1 MSGWKYWYGTEE
13 WHTDCTAMNKIINEQ
28 YRGYTAGS
36 PLNCDENSTLSST
49 GGNTKKI
56 YNFQYYHPDWYGNKE
71 MSGAIGSNGYC
82 YPVDYYGEIAYRN
95 ALSGGSWA
103 QALATFIDKVLA
115 ATGATKVDIVAHSMG
130 GLVARAAIKWYGC
143 APKVRKLLMIATP
156 NHGIHGPSP
165 WSNWSQI
172 GIPGWMQAGENQE
185 MDGAI
190 LFYKSSDPNVKKTW
204 TEFLNEGDWAQGVK
218 YATISGN
225 LDPYI
230 VPSNEDGI
238 VDHEWVVLSG
248 ADFNPIKIYAAH
260 GSSEGSWLKFSTKG
274 ELSLTACT
282 YTTEFIKNW
291 IIDDDVSHNG
301 AVVVGTPTIYEYP
314 STWTDYE
321 LRIRANINDYNKGL
335 VLLTKVYR
343 GYGAAE
349 TLYKAIPIYKYRKG
363 TISDPV
369 GDPVFSTGGI
379 NWAMGWYV
387 FKNYLYDMSG
397 LVTEAA
403 PTVDV
408 ADDIDPVS
416 VEIYKPSLDEVLTTE
431 GYWSTY
437 TIKWHHR
444 YWHAHHKLWFS
455 PNGGS
460 NWYLI
465 TTISQRDSSYLWHL
479 PPVNSS
485 NCKVKIEA
493 LLDTFT
499 VISDISDVF
508 TIRLNVPYDLYC
520 FFC

>member
-13 WHTDCTAMNKIINEQ
+13 GHTDCTAMNKIINEQ

-301 AVVVGTPTIYEYP
+301 ASV
-314 STWTDYE
+314 
-321 LRIRANINDYNKGL
+321 A
-335 VLLTKVYR
+335 
-343 GYGAAE
+343 
-349 TLYKAIPIYKYRKG
+349 G
-363 TISDPV
+363 TIEAYDAVSINNKYYHCKFFNPMGRSQYANQNLFLANCSYIDTTSGKNPR
-369 GDPVFSTGGI
+369 GDKTGAIVVEFLGASIGQASFGLGI
-379 NWAMGWYV
+379 
-387 FKNYLYDMSG
+387 
-397 LVTEAA
+397 
-403 PTVDV
+403 P
-408 ADDIDPVS
+408 
-416 VEIYKPSLDEVLTTE
+416 
-431 GYWSTY
+431 
-437 TIKWHHR
+437 
-444 YWHAHHKLWFS
+444 
-455 PNGGS
+455 
-460 NWYLI
+460 YLI
-465 TTISQRDSSYLWHL
+465 T
-479 PPVNSS
+479 
-485 NCKVKIEA
+485 KA
-493 LLDTFT
+493 A
-499 VISDISDVF
+499 ISDGTIGSTIESSITFLILYSVGAPIGSTTGCLIAGKLLSEPSKSFGSVF
-508 TIRLNVPYDLYC
+508 MGSLIGEVIGWGAQLLMAHIGKESLFFFFIPVSIGSVVAYNKNNVPVRSLENYNNINSYIGYNESCNDYYPQKINMEL
-520 FFC
+520 FGIKF